1 MPACLHVCSHWN
13 NTSCSTDIP
22 HQSHVETKTCKTRTD
37 LVQTHR
43 QTDCMQAHPCC
54 MHLHKTGER
63 PAYTSLVHLEN
74 LCAITAV
81 LDSVMLCTI
90 IFALLAESQG
100 ATSCC
105 MKALLCCFV
114 FSHKSLASHLWLV
127 CVSNMLTVGVISTQ
141 DVVVQQVD
149 DFLQAIKVYIRMIQ
163 LACGDRNAS
172 SGTDTRQT

>member
-1 MPACLHVCSHWN
+1 
-13 NTSCSTDIP
+13 
-22 HQSHVETKTCKTRTD
+22 
-37 LVQTHR
+37 
-43 QTDCMQAHPCC
+43 
-54 MHLHKTGER
+54 
-63 PAYTSLVHLEN
+63 
-74 LCAITAV
+74 
-81 LDSVMLCTI
+81 
-90 IFALLAESQG
+90 
-100 ATSCC
+100 